1 MTNSNNSNRICQRFT
16 KEYRKNVSD
25 NTQTNTV
32 NELIDGQLPSTI
44 DKVVFFGHSLSE
56 VDHYELKE
64 LLKNRVTDNTQFV
77 IYIFDRNKT
86 KDRQYVNN
94 LKDILNDTKAEN
106 MKYLTLKDSDW
117 KHSFIFHSLFFNII
131 DRVAI

>member
-16 KEYRKNVSD
+16 KEYRKNVTD

-106 MKYLTLKDSDW
+106 MKYLTLKDSD
-117 KHSFIFHSLFFNII
+117 
-131 DRVAI
+131 

>member
-1 MTNSNNSNRICQRFT
+1 MGNFHP
-16 KEYRKNVSD
+16 
-25 NTQTNTV
+25 
-32 NELIDGQLPSTI
+32 QLTRLYFLDI
-44 DKVVFFGHSLSE
+44 TLSE
-56 VDHYELKE
+56 ADHYELKE